1 MSYYLNPYTHVYQAD
16 IHATTTF
23 LKELLERSTTKQGL
37 EWLTQK
43 MELIGSE
50 KAQPK
55 DLYLAFSAA
64 PRFIGKEQ
72 LQLSQQEQ
80 EKADTIRP
88 GFNPGHWS
96 AAQAARTLLLLS
108 LPHQDA
114 QAFQKQIETL
124 FNTAD
129 MGEQVALY
137 AALPLLPH
145 PELFRMR
152 AAEGFR
158 TNMGD
163 VFEAVALNN
172 PYPADY
178 MEEDAW
184 NNMVLKTLFVGK
196 PIFRIYG
203 IEKRSNA
210 KLARILSDYAHERWA
225 AGRPVSPELWRPV
238 GPFIDEVL
246 LADIQKL
253 FSQPNE
259 LEQEAAALA
268 CAQSN
273 SSTAKELLNAHPQL
287 KARVE
292 NGEITWNHIGEK
304 NLQLA

>member
-1 MSYYLNPYTHVYQAD
+1 MYQAD
-16 IHATTTF
+16 IYATTTF
-23 LKELLERSTTKQGL
+23 LKEVLERSTTTQGL
-37 EWLTQK
+37 AWLTQK
-43 MELIGSE
+43 TELIASGA
-50 KAQPK
+50 AQPK

-64 PRFIGKEQ
+64 PRFVGKAPLHLTQ
-72 LQLSQQEQ
+72 HDHATAQQ
-80 EKADTIRP
+80 IRP
-88 GFNPGHWS
+88 GFDPGRWN
-96 AAQAARTLLLLS
+96 AAQAARTMLILS
-108 LPHQDA
+108 LPHQDG
-114 QAFQKQIETL
+114 QAFKEQIETL

-129 MGEQVALY
+129 MGELVALY

-145 PELFRMR
+145 PELFRGR

-163 VFEAVALNN
+163 VFEAVALDN

-203 IEKRSNA
+203 IEKRRNV

-238 GPFIDEVL
+238 GPFINEAI

-259 LEQEAAALA
+259 LEQLAAALA
-268 CAQSN
+268 CSE
-273 SSTAKELLNAHPQL
+273 SSSSSARELLDAHPQL

-292 NGEITWNHIGEK
+292 DGEITWNLIGTR
-304 NLQLA
+304 NLQLN

>member
-1 MSYYLNPYTHVYQAD
+1 MYQAD
-16 IHATTTF
+16 IQQTITF
-23 LKELLERSTTKQGL
+23 LKELLENSTTPQGL
-37 EWLTQK
+37 QWLNQK
-43 MELIGSE
+43 MEQINSGNAKTS
-50 KAQPK
+50 QF
-55 DLYLAFSAA
+55 YLAFSAA
-64 PRFIGKEQ
+64 PRFVGKAP
-72 LQLSQQEQ
+72 LQLSPQDLST
-80 EKADTIRP
+80 ADAIRP
-88 GFNPGHWS
+88 GFNPSHWN

-108 LPHQDA
+108 LPHQDG
-114 QAFQKQIETL
+114 QAFFRQVETL
-124 FNTAD
+124 FDTAD
-129 MGEQVALY
+129 MGELVALY

-145 PELFRMR
+145 PELFRLR

-163 VFEAVALNN
+163 VFEAVALDN

-203 IEKRSNA
+203 IEKRRNA

-246 LADIQKL
+246 LADIRKL
-253 FSQPNE
+253 FDQPDE

-268 CAQSN
+268 CAQSDN
-273 SSTAKELLNAHPQL
+273 SAARELLNSHPQL
-287 KARVE
+287 KARVDK
-292 NGEITWNHIGEK
+292 GELTWRQIGDK
-304 NLQLA
+304 ALARE